1 MRLMDSI
8 AKKLVLAIATIMVT
22 ISIFASYFIV
32 NQRSASVES
41 QVTKEVQLVT
51 EKTVR
56 SIHEFFRERSRVVTT
71 LAKNPFINNWFATI
85 LSGALT

>member
-22 ISIFASYFIV
+22 ISVFASYFIV

-41 QVTKEVQLVT
+41 QVTQEVQLVT

-71 LAKNPFINNWFATI
+71 LAETPFINDWFANYTQR
-85 LSGALT
+85 AQT

>member
-22 ISIFASYFIV
+22 ISVFASYFIV

-41 QVTKEVQLVT
+41 QVTQEVQLVT
-51 EKTVR
+51 EKPY
-56 SIHEFFRERSRVVTT
+56 
-71 LAKNPFINNWFATI
+71 APFTSSFVSAHVW
-85 LSGALT
+85 LQP